1 MSAPSPDSSVTGV
14 GGEEI
19 LYNALQ
25 ELGFVIE
32 RNRILRQEDGQ
43 EADAHSQWLWHQQVD
58 AWKYVTALKTGHVSR
73 INRAWSAWQQKY
85 APNSAPWQVEQLMWQ
100 ASGWDLWF
108 LTEIDFVI
116 KAHAA
121 EECDSSADFL
131 TPFRLGRPGADS
143 AYLSGRRF
151 RQLFNRDFLVE
162 STLANGSDVD
172 KSGKLRTLNRLSQLR
187 RQNECVALFYN
198 GNEPGSPPARH
209 IPEGTLV
216 IYFAQQAT
224 LTYPRRLK
232 QRMLEDTQQELR
244 KEREEGKRKQEEL
257 ENEVKRKQEE
267 LEIAENEGKRKQEE
281 LEIAENEVKRLKTLL
296 KHEDAQ

>member
-1 MSAPSPDSSVTGV
+1 MHLSRDVHVVTFGFFDIFAQGGRCSLPRGHLQILGGPSSM
-14 GGEEI
+14 
-19 LYNALQ
+19 
-25 ELGFVIE
+25 

-172 KSGKLRTLNRLSQLR
+172 K
-187 RQNECVALFYN
+187 QNECVALFYN

-244 KEREEGKRKQEEL
+244 KEREERK
-257 ENEVKRKQEE
+257 K
-267 LEIAENEGKRKQEE
+267 AENEGKRKQEE

>member
-257 ENEVKRKQEE
+257 E
-267 LEIAENEGKRKQEE
+267 
-281 LEIAENEVKRLKTLL
+281 IAENEVKRLKTLL

>member
-1 MSAPSPDSSVTGV
+1 
-14 GGEEI
+14 
-19 LYNALQ
+19 
-25 ELGFVIE
+25 
-32 RNRILRQEDGQ
+32 
-43 EADAHSQWLWHQQVD
+43 
-58 AWKYVTALKTGHVSR
+58 
-73 INRAWSAWQQKY
+73 
-85 APNSAPWQVEQLMWQ
+85 MWQ

-216 IYFAQQAT
+216 IYFARQAT

-257 ENEVKRKQEE
+257 E
-267 LEIAENEGKRKQEE
+267 
-281 LEIAENEVKRLKTLL
+281 IAENEVKRLKTLL

>member
-43 EADAHSQWLWHQQVD
+43 EADAHSQLLWHQQLD
-58 AWKYVTALKTGHVSR
+58 AWKYVTALNTGHVNR
-73 INRAWSAWQQKY
+73 MNRAWSAWQQKY

-100 ASGWDLWF
+100 ASGWDLRY

-257 ENEVKRKQEE
+257 E
-267 LEIAENEGKRKQEE
+267 
-281 LEIAENEVKRLKTLL
+281 IAENEVKRLKTLL